1 MSNVIAKMIA
11 AEQAKKA
18 ARAERR
24 TNGQFSHGLDV
35 ICACGKTKGAHTAA
49 APFIIDEGDTYCPG
63 FKKA

>member
-18 ARAERR
+18 ARANRR

-35 ICACGKTKGAHTAA
+35 VCTCGATKGSHLAE
-49 APFIIDEGDTYCPG
+49 APFSKEETNCPG
-63 FKKA
+63 FKKAK